1 MKILF
6 LFFIIFKISLS
17 YINIHPTFFDKP
29 IDFGGSYQEFTLF
42 NQSKDTV
49 LYRIYC
55 EPYEKD
61 SNRDMSQWV
70 NFYPRSITLAPGES
84 GKIQVSIA
92 SNSKIET
99 GEYSTILGIRELPLY
114 EKVVAENSTGIG
126 ILTDL
131 KLVINGY
138 AGNISPKLIFSNL
151 NLEVNPNKI
160 TLKGNVE
167 NRGERRGKFEL
178 YVDDYFLGNLRIHSK
193 ESLDLK
199 DLEFNF
205 VGNHK
210 LKSKKNLI
218 IIDYITK
225 KTVGIIKL

>member
-6 LFFIIFKISLS
+6 LFFIIFKLSLS

-42 NQSKDTV
+42 NQSSDTV

-55 EPYEKD
+55 KSYKD
-61 SNRDMSQWV
+61 SSNKDMSKWV

-92 SNSKIET
+92 SNSKIEA

-114 EKVVAENSTGIG
+114 EKVIKDKSSGLG

-138 AGNISPKLIFSNL
+138 AGKISPKLVFSNL
-151 NLEVNPNKI
+151 NLEINPNKI
-160 TLKGNVE
+160 SLNGIVE

-178 YVDDYFLGNLRIHSK
+178 YIDDYFLGNLRIHSK
-193 ESLDLK
+193 ESLSLK
-199 DLEFNF
+199 DLEFTYT
-205 VGNHK
+205 GNHK
-210 LKSKKNLI
+210 LKSKNNLI
-218 IIDYITK
+218 IVDYITK
-225 KTVGIIKL
+225 KTVGKIKL